1 MQNWLDSITK
11 YVKGL
16 IRVRD
21 MLMQDLI
28 TAVDF
33 PMTFIVELL
42 DVWYARYISPW
53 VAYYHEASREW
64 LREVCKDQWCDR
76 VYEDYYYEDFA
87 PVYVKLPAAVTMM
100 CINVVIVTMGIFIPW
115 QFMIPAFILSP
126 WLSTRM
132 IAETL
137 PIVYRAMIVKRF
149 RLFILLLLCA

>member
-1 MQNWLDSITK
+1 MQNLLDSITK

-64 LREVCKDQWCDR
+64 LR
-76 VYEDYYYEDFA
+76 
-87 PVYVKLPAAVTMM
+87 
-100 CINVVIVTMGIFIPW
+100 
-115 QFMIPAFILSP
+115 
-126 WLSTRM
+126 
-132 IAETL
+132 
-137 PIVYRAMIVKRF
+137 
-149 RLFILLLLCA
+149 